1 MSKKLSNPTL
11 TSRKIHKESRRPHV
25 ENYEEFLDKLY
36 DDIDYIIGQFSKTKN
51 IYYQAMVKDNSKNG
65 ENLINA
71 DICDRLD
78 MGGWD
83 AIHDPNVNGHCDIV
97 VTLPNTNYQWLGEGK
112 IRKDKKYHY
121 KGLKQLLHRY
131 STGQDEQTA
140 GGLLIYITKS
150 NITQKKITEEWES
163 DIQIF
168 DDQQLGIEDIDAEE
182 IPISKATSFMS
193 CPKTSF
199 AFYTYHQHPLSGL
212 EYSVRHRTIDF
223 RHQPKDQPEKSKK

>member
-1 MSKKLSNPTL
+1 MPNRLSNPRL
-11 TSRKIHKESRRPHV
+11 SSRKIHKESRRPHV
-25 ENYEEFLDKLY
+25 ASYEDFLDLLY

-51 IYYQAMVKDNSKNG
+51 IYYQAMVTDNSKNG

-78 MGGWD
+78 MAGWD

-97 VTLPNTNYQWLGEGK
+97 VTLPNTHYLWLGEGK
-112 IRKDKKYHY
+112 VRKDKEYHY

-140 GGLLIYITKS
+140 GGLLIYITKT
-150 NITQKKITEEWES
+150 NIDQKEITEAWEN
-163 DIQIF
+163 DIQDF
-168 DDQQLGIEDIDAEE
+168 DNQQLEIENIDKDE

-193 CPKTSF
+193 CPKSSF
-199 AFYTYHQHPLSGL
+199 AFYTNHKHPLSGL
-212 EYSVRHRTIDF
+212 EYCVRHRTIDF
-223 RHQPKDQPEKSKK
+223 RHQPKDQPKKPKK